1 MTNPILIT
9 GHKNPDTDSI
19 CSAMAYAN
27 LKCLMGQNAVAC
39 RLGPLNEES
48 KFVTKYF
55 DIEGPMLIK
64 DARSQLKDI
73 QIDSPVTINLNK
85 TAKDA
90 WNLIL
95 GTSNRSL
102 IVTDENGT
110 LKGVLSTSNLS
121 MIRLLQNND
130 LADLMSKASVLNIAN
145 TVNGDIIY
153 EPDNFISNGKV
164 TIITVDQKFS
174 DQIANS
180 SICIISL
187 NEIHQIDTI
196 IKGCK
201 CLIVT
206 GIDNIKDEVIDVAKK
221 YNCALIKSYDD
232 TMEVVKVVNES
243 FPINLI
249 MTKDIVTF
257 KEDEFVSEVNKKI
270 SNTRFRSYPVI
281 NEFDE
286 VVGQVSR
293 FHLQKHRRKNF
304 ILVDHSAKNQSV
316 LNIDEAKILEIID
329 HHHIGNIETDYP
341 IYYRNQICGCTATI
355 ISMMYKEN
363 GFLPN
368 PKYSG
373 VLLSAIISDT
383 LNFKSKTTTDIDIKT
398 AKWLA
403 KRAKV
408 NINDYALEL
417 LGASVDIKHADLQL
431 VLKRDLKVYDIG
443 KYTIAVGQTNYRNV
457 EDIHFI
463 IEDFKDLL
471 QVELRSNQY
480 DLIIMMFTQV
490 MAEGTVFEFTGSLS
504 YIMEQVIETIFS
516 EESGYDSG
524 IISRKQQ
531 LIPKMGEILKR
542 L

>member
-1 MTNPILIT
+1 
-9 GHKNPDTDSI
+9 
-19 CSAMAYAN
+19 
-27 LKCLMGQNAVAC
+27 
-39 RLGPLNEES
+39 
-48 KFVTKYF
+48 
-55 DIEGPMLIK
+55 
-64 DARSQLKDI
+64 
-73 QIDSPVTINLNK
+73 
-85 TAKDA
+85 
-90 WNLIL
+90 
-95 GTSNRSL
+95 
-102 IVTDENGT
+102 
-110 LKGVLSTSNLS
+110 
-121 MIRLLQNND
+121 
-130 LADLMSKASVLNIAN
+130 
-145 TVNGDIIY
+145 
-153 EPDNFISNGKV
+153 
-164 TIITVDQKFS
+164 
-174 DQIANS
+174 
-180 SICIISL
+180 
-187 NEIHQIDTI
+187 
-196 IKGCK
+196 
-201 CLIVT
+201 
-206 GIDNIKDEVIDVAKK
+206 
-221 YNCALIKSYDD
+221 
-232 TMEVVKVVNES
+232 
-243 FPINLI
+243 
-249 MTKDIVTF
+249 
-257 KEDEFVSEVNKKI
+257 
-270 SNTRFRSYPVI
+270 
-281 NEFDE
+281 
-286 VVGQVSR
+286 
-293 FHLQKHRRKNF
+293 
-304 ILVDHSAKNQSV
+304 
-316 LNIDEAKILEIID
+316 
-329 HHHIGNIETDYP
+329 
-341 IYYRNQICGCTATI
+341 
-355 ISMMYKEN
+355 MMYKEN

-516 EESGYDSG
+516 DESGYDSS